1 MPTITLYLH
10 PELATLLVGVII
22 FVVIKSIV
30 ELIP

>member
-10 PELATLLVGVII
+10 QELAGLLVGVII
-22 FVVIKSIV
+22 FVVIKSVV